1 MWLAIFMVF
10 LGVVLLWGGA
20 EAMVKGAVKLALD
33 LGVPSLVVGLTVVAI
48 TTSLPEAFASIT
60 AQVVGHEGNVALGNV
75 IGSNI
80 ANLGLVL
87 GIALM
92 ICPLDIPVV
101 IKRREM
107 PIVVLA
113 SLLLFALMFFGAIGR
128 WEGVLLLVGMV
139 AYTLYQFKI
148 SEQEKSIAKQALQQE
163 VVAKLTL
170 WREILLV
177 IVGVGLLIV
186 GASFL
191 IKGAIA
197 IATHFGMSQRV
208 IGLTIVAIGS
218 SFPEI
223 ATVVVAAMKRR
234 TDLILGNVF
243 GSNIY
248 NVTMVAGFAAVVAP
262 IHFSPRMLA
271 VDIPV
276 MLAFTVAA
284 WALVHFRKR
293 LGRIVGIGFVL
304 SYLFYLGYVI

>member
-1 MWLAIFMVF
+1 MWLAIFLVF
-10 LGVVLLWGGA
+10 SGVVLLWGGA

-33 LGVPSLVVGLTVVAI
+33 LGVPALVVGLTVVAI

-60 AQVVGHEGNVALGNV
+60 AQVVGHEGNLALGNV

-80 ANLGLVL
+80 ANIGLVL
-87 GIALM
+87 GIALI
-92 ICPLDIPVV
+92 ICPFDIPQV
-101 IKRREM
+101 IKKREM
-107 PIVVLA
+107 PIVVIA
-113 SLLLFALMFFGAIGR
+113 SLLLFVLMVFGTISR
-128 WEGVLLLVGMV
+128 WEGILLLGGMV
-139 AYTLYQFKI
+139 AYTAYQFKI
-148 SEQEKSIAKQALQQE
+148 SEQEKNIAKEALQQE

-177 IVGVGLLIV
+177 VVGVGLLIG
-186 GASFL
+186 GASAL
-191 IKGAIA
+191 IKGAVD

-223 ATVVVAAMKRR
+223 ATVVVAAMKKRS
-234 TDLILGNVF
+234 DLILGNVF

-248 NVTMVAGFAAVVAP
+248 NVTMVAGLAAVVAP
-262 IHFSPRMLA
+262 IRFSHRMLI

-276 MLAFTVAA
+276 MLAFTVAC

-293 LGRIVGIGFVL
+293 LGRFVGICFVV
-304 SYLFYLGYVI
+304 SYLFYLYQL